1 VIGNTCDILLSAEI
15 LVLTMRKTSKATRI
29 EPASTF
35 IKLPENK
42 PDARA
47 ILEFKRDSHTK
58 KWVK

>member
-1 VIGNTCDILLSAEI
+1 LLVVIGNTCDILLSAEI

-47 ILEFKRDSHTK
+47 ILEF
-58 KWVK
+58 